1 MRVKIVLFISV
12 LLISLQGTVAYGMG
26 IGVSPGNMSFKLAPG
41 TSAEQQIYVINT
53 GNETAR
59 YDIFVNES
67 TYQNWFTFS
76 SSSFDLKAGETKEV
90 KVTLKV
96 PASAETDIKC
106 KIYIP
111 CTVPGKSVGAGVIIP
126 VHVELSTLEESSSE
140 GVSSDSSSSEKIS
153 SDGSSSKKISSD
165 GSSSK
170 KISSDGS
177 SSEVTENSS
186 DGGSSNGTENSS
198 NSLTNIIINETL
210 QQSLEKN
217 IDDRLNFTQNV
228 THIDEELKDY
238 TGNLQAIVTRSIDN
252 ATRSFEVTTKGLGDT
267 IKSLDEKNTFALT
280 KIKSY
285 EEKSHVLPGF
295 NASLAYV
302 CLVISGLLMRRRL
315 LK

>member
-12 LLISLQGTVAYGMG
+12 LLISLQGTAAYGMG

-165 GSSSK
+165 GSSS
-170 KISSDGS
+170 
-177 SSEVTENSS
+177 EVTENSS

-267 IKSLDEKNTFALT
+267 IKSLDEKNTFALN

>member
-12 LLISLQGTVAYGMG
+12 LLISLQGATAYGMG

-41 TSAEQQIYVINT
+41 TSAEQHIYVINT
-53 GNETAR
+53 GNETAK
-59 YDIFVNES
+59 YDIFVNDS

-90 KVTLKV
+90 KVMLKV

-111 CTVPGKSVGAGVIIP
+111 CTVPGKSVGAGGIIP

-140 GVSSDSSSSEKIS
+140 GVSSDSSSSNKIS
-153 SDGSSSKKISSD
+153 SS

-177 SSEVTENSS
+177 SSEKISS
-186 DGGSSNGTENSS
+186 DGSSSKGTENSS
-198 NSLTNIIINETL
+198 NPLTKIEINETL

-217 IDDRLNFTQNV
+217 IDDRLNFSQNV

-238 TGNLQAIVTRSIDN
+238 TENLQVIVTRSIDN

-267 IKSLDEKNTFALT
+267 IKSLGEKNPSDLT
-280 KIKSY
+280 KIESY
-285 EEKSHVLPGF
+285 EEKFHVLPGF

-315 LK
+315 LN

>member
-12 LLISLQGTVAYGMG
+12 LLISLQGTAAYGMG

-90 KVTLKV
+90 KVTLKI

-165 GSSSK
+165 GSSS
-170 KISSDGS
+170 
-177 SSEVTENSS
+177 EVTENSS
-186 DGGSSNGTENSS
+186 DGDSSNGTENSS

-217 IDDRLNFTQNV
+217 IDGRLNFTQNV

-302 CLVISGLLMRRRL
+302 CLVISGLLMRKRL

>member
-12 LLISLQGTVAYGMG
+12 LLISLQGTAAYGMG

-90 KVTLKV
+90 KATLKI

-140 GVSSDSSSSEKIS
+140 GVSSSGSSSEGIS
-153 SDGSSSKKISSD
+153 SS

-177 SSEVTENSS
+177 SSEVTEKSS

-198 NSLTNIIINETL
+198 NSLTNIIINKTL
-210 QQSLEKN
+210 QQSVEN
-217 IDDRLNFTQNV
+217 IDDRLNFSQNV

-252 ATRSFEVTTKGLGDT
+252 ATRGFEVTTKSLGDT
-267 IKSLDEKNTFALT
+267 IKSLDEKNTLALT

>member
-1 MRVKIVLFISV
+1 MKVKIVLFISV
-12 LLISLQGTVAYGMG
+12 LLISLQGTAAYGMG

-59 YDIFVNES
+59 YDVFVNES

-76 SSSFDLKAGETKEV
+76 PSSFDLKAGETKEV
-90 KVTLKV
+90 RVTLKV
-96 PASAETDIKC
+96 PASTETDIKC
-106 KIYIP
+106 KIYVP
-111 CTVPGKSVGAGVIIP
+111 CTIPGRSVGAGVIIP
-126 VHVELSTLEESSSE
+126 VHVEVSTLEESSSE
-140 GVSSDSSSSEKIS
+140 RVSSS
-153 SDGSSSKKISSD
+153 GSSSKGVSSS

-170 KISSDGS
+170 GI
-177 SSEVTENSS
+177 ENSS
-186 DGGSSNGTENSS
+186 NGSYSKGTENSS
-198 NSLTNIIINETL
+198 NGSYSKGIENSSNPLTKIEINKTL
-210 QQSLEKN
+210 QQSLEN
-217 IDDRLNFTQNV
+217 IDDRLNFSQNA

-238 TGNLQAIVTRSIDN
+238 TENLQVIMTKSIDN
-252 ATRSFEVTTKGLGDT
+252 ATRSFEVITKSLGNT
-267 IKSLDEKNTFALT
+267 IKNLGEKNPSDLT

-285 EEKSHVLPGF
+285 EEKFHVLPGF